1 MANLKRTQT
10 VFKATDNYG
19 HGLGSLLRIS
29 RRSSANPESACES
42 TQSPWLVWLVWLVEG
57 FVLFVKTTPPVKHN
71 EGGVPGRVSY
81 TQMHSI
87 NIVE

>member
-10 VFKATDNYG
+10 VFKATDNYS
-19 HGLGSLLRIS
+19 HGLGSLLRVS

-42 TQSPWLVWLVWLVEG
+42 TQSPWLVGLVEG

-71 EGGVPGRVSY
+71 EGGIPGRVSY